1 MQLNPGQRLKSTSS
15 EAEVIVIRA
24 AGGETDLTCGGAPM
38 IPFDQSGE
46 PGAAPPADGPPLLI
60 GKRYSDEEGTLELLC
75 TRGGAGP
82 LAADSRELTAKVAK
96 PLPASD

>member
-1 MQLNPGQRLKSTSS
+1 MQLNPGQRLRSASS

-24 AGGETDLTCGGAPM
+24 PKGEVHLTCAGAPM
-38 IPFDQSGE
+38 IPFEQAQAA
-46 PGAAPPADGPPLLI
+46 GAAAPADAPPLLI
-60 GKRYSDEEGTLELLC
+60 GKRYCDEEGTLELLC

-82 LAADSRELTAKVAK
+82 LAAGSRELAVKAAK